1 MKTSLYNSILKTY
14 ICGLIEEKHLHGFQ
28 SEHLKYNL
36 AEIDRYIQENP
47 PLDDRIDES
56 YFNSWLAHADNP
68 NLSRKTVYAKV
79 SCFRQLMI
87 YMGNLGIECFIPRLP
102 RRYEHRYVPHI
113 YSEKEILDIFDACD
127 NLKPRTFRG
136 RTCCYALPALLR
148 LLYSTGIRLGEAFAI
163 KNKDVDFRKHHIFIN
178 KTKNCR
184 QRFAP
189 INNTLEPVLKE
200 YVHFR
205 SRITC
210 KPVDAPSSPFFVKK
224 RDVFYNFLILN
235 NSKISF

>member
-102 RRYEHRYVPHI
+102 RSYYV
-113 YSEKEILDIFDACD
+113 
-127 NLKPRTFRG
+127 
-136 RTCCYALPALLR
+136 
-148 LLYSTGIRLGEAFAI
+148 
-163 KNKDVDFRKHHIFIN
+163 
-178 KTKNCR
+178 CR
-184 QRFAP
+184 R
-189 INNTLEPVLKE
+189 
-200 YVHFR
+200 
-205 SRITC
+205 
-210 KPVDAPSSPFFVKK
+210 
-224 RDVFYNFLILN
+224 
-235 NSKISF
+235 